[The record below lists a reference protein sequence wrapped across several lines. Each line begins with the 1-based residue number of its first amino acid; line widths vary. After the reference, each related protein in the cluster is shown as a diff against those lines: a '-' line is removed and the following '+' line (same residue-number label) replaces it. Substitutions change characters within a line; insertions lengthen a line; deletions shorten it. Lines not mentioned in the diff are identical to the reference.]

1 MKFIPKWQKIVAYFF
16 LFFAFFFIFQN
27 IYHQSTGDFRLSN
40 IRYEE
45 TSFRPKT
52 LNSSENLTELDKIKT
67 ILSQPYQFLGMGN
80 QSYAF
85 LSEDSKYVLKFFK
98 FGHLKKNWILNL
110 LPEVPFI
117 TRYLDGKNRSQ
128 EKRFLKVFEGYQI
141 AYQEDPENTGVLFIH
156 LNKTVNLLQSVTVK
170 DKIGFEHII
179 DLDDVVFV
187 IQEKVTPT
195 KDVITDLLKKGDI
208 DGAKVRVSQLFD
220 LYLSQYKKGIY
231 DRDHNLMVNTGF
243 KENMA
248 IRLDVGKLKKNNEVK
263 NPIFQKKDLQKIAFK
278 RIDRFIKSG
287 FPAYQKEMLT
297 YMDTQLKNTFDD
309 EKNNEK

>member
-1 MKFIPKWQKIVAYFF
+1 MKIIPKWQKAVVYLF
-16 LFFAFFFIFQN
+16 LCFVFFFIFKS
-27 IYHQSTGDFRLSN
+27 IYYQSTGDFRLSN

-45 TSFRPKT
+45 TSFKPKT
-52 LNSSENLTELDKIKT
+52 LNSTKNLEDFNKIKT
-67 ILSQPYQFLGMGN
+67 ILDQPYQFLGMGN

-85 LSEDSKYVLKFFK
+85 RSEDSKYVLKFFK

-110 LPEVPFI
+110 LPEIPFI
-117 TRYLDGKNRSQ
+117 TRYLEGKNKSQ
-128 EKRFLKVFEGYQI
+128 EKRFLKVFEGYQV

-156 LNKTVNLLQSVTVK
+156 LNKTSNLHQSVSVR

-179 DLDDVVFV
+179 DLDDIVFV

-195 KDVITDLLKKGDI
+195 KDVLTDLFKKGDVE
-208 DGAKVRVSQLFD
+208 GAKARVSQLFD

-248 IRLDVGKLKKNNEVK
+248 IRLDVGKLRKNNEVK

-278 RIDRFIKSG
+278 RIDRFIKLS
-287 FPAYQKEMLT
+287 FPTYQNEMLT
-297 YMDTQLKNTFDD
+297 YMDTQLKKTFDD
-309 EKNNEK
+309 EKINEK